1 MCKKTWCLLLA
12 WVILTHSWPS
22 RSELFRNKN
31 ISDFLQVWIIA
42 LQISRLFQEFRA
54 LYEPCHHPFAWSI
67 QRRNNWTAFLT
78 ILINLHLYKKKLNT
92 RHIQYIGLALHH
104 GFNPKQKRRYFSF
117 QLKIIIHNESANNT
131 LATLCLKETCL
142 FVLPHIVIIVALCN
156 TCRTFWWN
164 CRTL

>member
-12 WVILTHSWPS
+12 GVILTHSWPS

-31 ISDFLQVWIIA
+31 IF
-42 LQISRLFQEFRA
+42 RLFTGLDYCFTNFKTFSR
-54 LYEPCHHPFAWSI
+54 I
-67 QRRNNWTAFLT
+67 QGSVRTLPPPLC
-78 ILINLHLYKKKLNT
+78 LINTKTKQLDCFPNNFSLS
-92 RHIQYIGLALHH
+92 
-104 GFNPKQKRRYFSF
+104 PKQKRTYFSF

-131 LATLCLKETCL
+131 LTTLCLKETCL
-142 FVLPHIVIIVALCN
+142 LVLPHIVIIVALCN